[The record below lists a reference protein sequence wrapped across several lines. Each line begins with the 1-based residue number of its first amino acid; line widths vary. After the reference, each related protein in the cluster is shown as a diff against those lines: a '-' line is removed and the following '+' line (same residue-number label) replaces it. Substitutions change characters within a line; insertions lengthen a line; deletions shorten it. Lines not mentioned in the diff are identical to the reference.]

1 MNIKLPTKDAIIMA
15 AFELYIANPKA
26 SLGDIAEHAGV
37 GRATLHRYFPSRQEL
52 AVALA
57 KVALRDLD
65 EAVDKAT
72 EHAESYTD
80 AVKLMLE
87 AVIPLADRQWFLL
100 HEDLHGNEELDA
112 EYQRQ
117 ARETRELIEQVKQE
131 GGFDADLPS
140 AWIAAMIDG
149 VVMSAWE
156 FVGKGE
162 ATNKQACELAWK
174 SLMQGVG
181 GKYDH

>member
-1 MNIKLPTKDAIIMA
+1 MA
-15 AFELYIANPKA
+15 AFDLYIANPKA

-37 GRATLHRYFPSRQEL
+37 GRATLHRYFPAREDL
-52 AVALA
+52 AVELA
-57 KVALRDLD
+57 KVALRELD

-72 EHAESYTD
+72 EHAESYTE

-100 HEDLHGNEELDA
+100 HEDLQGNEELDS

-117 ARETRELIEQVKQE
+117 AAETQDLIEQVKQE
-131 GGFDADLPS
+131 GGFDKDFPT

-156 FVGKGE
+156 FIGKGE
-162 ATNKQACELAWK
+162 ATAKQACELAWK
-174 SLMQGVG
+174 TLIQGVG
-181 GKYDH
+181 QREGDRYDR